1 MCEQVNLKSDHT
13 LFSNCSVCK
22 QNELND
28 LALKWNNC
36 RSVECDARNKFE
48 SVELERML
56 MKVCFCRVL

>member
-1 MCEQVNLKSDHT
+1 MCEQVNLKSDRA
-13 LFSNCSVCK
+13 LFPNCSVCR

-36 RSVECDARNKFE
+36 RSVECDARNKCK

-56 MKVCFCRVL
+56 IKTCFCLIL